1 MSDPGTQLAEYALAL
16 AEGIE
21 AALEAWV
28 VRCVER
34 LVVAWSGSS
43 SEKIAAASHV
53 VGATTAADVGAE
65 LRRLLATD
73 IDEQWTTPLDL
84 VRSAVRYPTAL
95 LVELGVPPV
104 ERDEFSVRRF
114 PLDIYALAPASF
126 ADLDPS
132 LAEIGIVW
140 GAAKA
145 FEHKRRYADNAP
157 EG

>member
-1 MSDPGTQLAEYALAL
+1 MSDPGTQLAEYAQAL

-34 LVVAWSGSS
+34 VVVAWSGSF
-43 SEKIAAASHV
+43 SEKIAAASRV
-53 VGATTAADVGAE
+53 VGVTAAADVGAE
-65 LRRLLATD
+65 LRRLLDTD

-114 PLDIYALAPASF
+114 PQDMYALAPASF

-132 LAEIGIVW
+132 LAEIGIAW

-145 FEHKRRYADNAP
+145 FEHKRRHTDNAP
-157 EG
+157 ED

>member
-1 MSDPGTQLAEYALAL
+1 MSDPGTQLAEYAQAL

-21 AALEAWV
+21 AALAAWV
-28 VRCVER
+28 VRCVESV
-34 LVVAWSGSS
+34 VVAWSGSF
-43 SEKIAAASHV
+43 SEKIAAASRV
-53 VGATTAADVGAE
+53 VGVTAAADVGAE
-65 LRRLLATD
+65 LRHLLATD
-73 IDEQWTTPLDL
+73 IDGQWTTPLDL

-95 LVELGVPPV
+95 LIELGVPPV
-104 ERDEFSVRRF
+104 ERDEFSIRRF
-114 PLDIYALAPASF
+114 PQDIYALAPASL

-145 FEHKRRYADNAP
+145 FEHKRRHAGNAP

>member
-1 MSDPGTQLAEYALAL
+1 LSESGTHLAEYAIAL
-16 AEGIE
+16 ADGIE
-21 AALEAWV
+21 AALPAWV

-34 LVVAWSGSS
+34 VVVAWSGSFP
-43 SEKIAAASHV
+43 EKIAAASRV
-53 VGATTAADVGAE
+53 VGATAAANLGLE
-65 LRRLLATD
+65 LRRLLAAD

-95 LVELGVPPV
+95 LAELGVPPI

-114 PLDIYALAPASF
+114 PQDIYALAPASL

-132 LAEIGIVW
+132 LTEIGIVW

-145 FEHKRRYADNAP
+145 FEHKRRHTDDAP

>member
-1 MSDPGTQLAEYALAL
+1 MSDPGTQLAEYARAL

-34 LVVAWSGSS
+34 LVVAWSGSF

-53 VGATTAADVGAE
+53 VGATAAAEVGAE

-73 IDEQWTTPLDL
+73 IDDQWTTPLDL

-104 ERDEFSVRRF
+104 ERDEFSVLRF
-114 PLDIYALAPASF
+114 PRDVYALTPASF

-132 LAEIGIVW
+132 LAETGIVW

-145 FEHKRRYADNAP
+145 FEHKRRHADNAR
-157 EG
+157 ER

>member
-1 MSDPGTQLAEYALAL
+1 MSDPGTQLAEYAQAL

-21 AALEAWV
+21 AALPAWV

-34 LVVAWSGSS
+34 VVVAWSGSFP
-43 SEKIAAASHV
+43 EKIAAASQV
-53 VGATTAADVGAE
+53 VGVTAAADVGAE

-95 LVELGVPPV
+95 LAELGVPLV
-104 ERDEFSVRRF
+104 ERDEFLVRRF
-114 PLDIYALAPASF
+114 PQDVYALAPAAL

-145 FEHKRRYADNAP
+145 FEHKRRHTDDAP
-157 EG
+157 KG